1 MLVKCLPV
9 GNMEENCYVVTNEV
23 SLECV
28 IIDPGDESNTILD
41 YIEDNRLKPQGILLT
56 HGHFDHTGAVNE
68 IMAQTGVPLWMH
80 RADAIPAARLERR
93 DMYRFAA
100 PEGTHYVDDGDVIPL
115 AGMNFKVIH
124 TPGHTPGSVCFV
136 SQGVLFSGDTLFH
149 GSCGR
154 ADLPGGDM
162 EVELASLRKLAEL
175 PGDYEVWP
183 GHMDP
188 TTMDAER
195 GSNYYM
201 RYALGK

>member
-28 IIDPGDESNTILD
+28 VVDPGDESNTILD
-41 YIEDNRLKPQGILLT
+41 YIEDNKLKLQGILLT
-56 HGHFDHTGAVNE
+56 HGHFDHTGAVKT
-68 IMAQTGVPLWMH
+68 IMRETGAPLWMH
-80 RADAIPAARLERR
+80 RADAVPVGSR

-100 PEGTHYVDDGDVIPL
+100 PDGTNFVEDGDVVAL
-115 AGMNFKVIH
+115 AGMNFKVVG
-124 TPGHTPGSVCFV
+124 TPGHTPGSVCYV

-162 EVELASLRKLAEL
+162 AQELDSLRKLAEL